1 MTDNNPFQRPVSR
14 RTLLQGSAGLAVAAA
29 LGGTVPAKAADAK
42 KVIIGA
48 FADGGLTPFKD
59 KIIPLAKSQGFD
71 ITFLEDRAIQLV
83 LRGVETGT
91 LATALKGADDA
102 VKEKI
107 LKNMS
112 ERARENLEE
121 EIDLLGRVRMSLVEE
136 SRSHVVQVIR
146 KLEESGEIM
155 ISREGEDDYVA

>member
-71 ITFLEDRAIQLV
+71 ITFLEDEYGVTLEKWFADAQNKAGQYDLYLLDDPWVPQFGAADV
-83 LRGVETGT
+83 LEDLGAAGIDGSNSDWIGPLIDMGYWPPRQGPRVKGFETATPT
-91 LATALKGADDA
+91 LGD
-102 VKEKI
+102 
-107 LKNMS
+107 
-112 ERARENLEE
+112 
-121 EIDLLGRVRMSLVEE
+121 
-136 SRSHVVQVIR
+136 
-146 KLEESGEIM
+146 
-155 ISREGEDDYVA
+155 